1 VIARRRVEHTDPEN
15 SPGRAADGKVA
26 QAELPGAAEDFS
38 FFSQEV
44 PGLYVFLG
52 TTPEGQDPAT
62 APPNH
67 NPGFMVDEGA
77 LEVGA
82 RAMAMLAVDFLTR

>member
-1 VIARRRVEHTDPEN
+1 MI
-15 SPGRAADGKVA
+15 G
-26 QAELPGAAEDFS
+26 
-38 FFSQEV
+38 
-44 PGLYVFLG
+44 GLHVFLG
-52 TTPEGQDPAT
+52 STPEGQDPAT

-82 RAMAMLAVDFLTR
+82 RAMAMMAADFLTQE